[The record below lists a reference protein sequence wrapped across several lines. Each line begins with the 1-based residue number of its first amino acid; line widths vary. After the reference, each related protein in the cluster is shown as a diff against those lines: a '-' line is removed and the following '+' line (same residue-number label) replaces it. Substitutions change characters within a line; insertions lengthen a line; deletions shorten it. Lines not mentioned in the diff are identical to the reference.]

1 MACQVPGRPK
11 GGACRLSQAALAIFT
26 AGSECARGPMVK
38 LPRPQEQV
46 RQDVRDRAR
55 HQLRSESKG
64 RCGAGCAKTLGRI
77 NDVAAA
83 RRRPPQGRPILDMIP
98 DVWYLYRC

>member
-55 HQLRSESKG
+55 HQPRSESKG
-64 RCGAGCAKTLGRI
+64 RCGVSPLEGVGR
-77 NDVAAA
+77 DSAAA
-83 RRRPPQGRPILDMIP
+83 RAQGKTFPKK
-98 DVWYLYRC
+98 Y

>member
-1 MACQVPGRPK
+1 MRVSAPPTR
-11 GGACRLSQAALAIFT
+11 
-26 AGSECARGPMVK
+26 
-38 LPRPQEQV
+38 
-46 RQDVRDRAR
+46 
-55 HQLRSESKG
+55 G